1 MSTAGA
7 FDPTPVEGAADLAA
21 WMEQGSKPKAQWRI
35 GTEHEKFGFRTS
47 DHAPLPFN
55 DVPGAPSVRAM
66 LEGFQQ
72 FGWSLVT
79 EDGIPIG
86 ANRDSASVSLEPG
99 GQLELSGAALE
110 TLHETCG
117 EVNSHLVEVRTIAD
131 EIGAGF
137 MGLGFAPTW
146 SLDEMPLVPKARYG
160 LMRDY
165 MMKVGRVGREMMFR
179 TCTVQVNLDY
189 SSEADMAKKL
199 RVGLSLQPVATAL
212 FANSPFADG
221 RPNGWQSL
229 RAQVWSDTDPDR
241 TGMLPCAFEDG
252 FGFERY
258 VDWAID
264 VPMYFVRRDD
274 VFHSAQGAT
283 FRQFMDG
290 KCAAFPGEKPT
301 LGDWEDHLS
310 TLFPEARV
318 KRFIEMRGADAGLWG
333 RICALPAFWVGL
345 LYDSDALDAAWDLA
359 KDWTDAERDALRLLA
374 PKLGL
379 GTPLRNGTLQDIAR
393 QAVDI
398 STAGLARRNQR
409 NLHGEDET
417 LFLNELRDIADS
429 GRTPAERLL
438 ELWRTK
444 WGGDV
449 SQAFTACAY

>member
-7 FDPTPVEGAADLAA
+7 FDPTPVEGLSDLAS
-21 WMEQGSKPKAQWRI
+21 WMEEGSKPKAQWRI
-35 GTEHEKFGFRTS
+35 GTEHEKFGFRVA
-47 DHAPLPFN
+47 DQAPLPF
-55 DVPGAPSVRAM
+55 DAEPGAPSVRAM
-66 LEGFQQ
+66 MEGFQR
-72 FGWSLVT
+72 FGWELVT
-79 EDGIPIG
+79 EGGNPIG
-86 ANRDSASVSLEPG
+86 AKRDSASVSLEPG

-110 TLHETCG
+110 TLHQTCG
-117 EVNSHLVEVRTIAD
+117 EVDGHLKEVRTIAN

-137 MGLGFAPTW
+137 MGIGFAPTW

-189 SSEADMAKKL
+189 SSEVDMAKKL
-199 RVGLSLQPVATAL
+199 RVALSLQPVATAL
-212 FANSPFADG
+212 FANSPFSDG

-318 KRFIEMRGADAGLWG
+318 KRFIEMRGADAGPWG

-359 KDWTDAERDALRLLA
+359 KDWTNAERDALRLLA

-379 GTPLRNGTLQDIAR
+379 GTPLRNGTLQEIAR

-398 STAGLARRNQR
+398 STAGLARRNQC

-438 ELWRTK
+438 ELWRTQ

-449 SQAFTACAY
+449 SQAFKACAY